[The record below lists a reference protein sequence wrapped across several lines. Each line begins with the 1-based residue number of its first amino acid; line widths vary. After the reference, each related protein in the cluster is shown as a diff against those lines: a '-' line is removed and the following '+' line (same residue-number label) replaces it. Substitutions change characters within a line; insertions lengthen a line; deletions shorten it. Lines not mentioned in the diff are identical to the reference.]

1 MPYYAVANGRTIGV
15 FLDWVTC
22 NESVKGFPNA
32 IYKKFDTKILAEEFI
47 FSNDGSYKENEEKKK
62 EQKSILSFFKD
73 SKIDNGECKIEPF
86 VPDYYVYTDGAC
98 IHNGKENARAGFGIY
113 FGPSDPRNVSQRV
126 EGKQSNQI
134 AELSAIVHTYG
145 IVKEDLALG
154 KRVVIMTDSQYSI
167 LCCTTYGEKCERKG
181 WSGDIPNKEL
191 AKTAFTLYKD
201 QPNIRL
207 VHIKAHTGKDDI
219 HSLGNEQADRL
230 ANQAIGLDSCPY
242 QQFDKLWLKV
252 PFVSK
257 DKIKSLGGRWDSNK
271 KKWFIYSD
279 NSDKE
284 DILAEFAEDNSEK

>member
-1 MPYYAVANGRTIGV
+1 MPYYAIANGRTIGI
-15 FLDWVTC
+15 FTDWATC

-47 FSNDGSYKENEEKKK
+47 SSNDGYYKEKEEKKK

-73 SKIDNGECKIEPF
+73 SKREDREPF
-86 VPDYYVYTDGAC
+86 ITDYYVYTDGAC
-98 IHNGKENARAGFGIY
+98 MNNGKENAIAGFGIY
-113 FGPSDPRNVSQRV
+113 FGPSDPRNVSQKV

-145 IVKEDLALG
+145 IIKEDLDLG
-154 KRVVIMTDSQYSI
+154 KRVTIMTDSQYSI
-167 LCCTTYGEKCERKG
+167 LCCGSYGEKCHKKN

-191 AKTAFTLYKD
+191 VKTAFTLYKD

-207 VHIKAHTGKDDI
+207 VHIKAHTGKNDI

-230 ANQAIGLDSCPY
+230 ANQAIGVDSCPY
-242 QQFDKLWLKV
+242 QQPNKIWLAI

-257 DKIKSLGGRWDSNK
+257 DKIKELGGHWDINK
-271 KKWFIYSD
+271 KKWFIYPD
-279 NSDKE
+279 NSHKEVLLKQFSEDKSDVE
-284 DILAEFAEDNSEK
+284 